1 MMAAVMPKVS
11 VVVPTYLRPDLLER
25 CLSALLRQTLAHD
38 AYEIIICD
46 DGPSQPIRDLVESA
60 SQRSGDAPAIRYV
73 PVERTQGPAGARN
86 KGWRAAQA
94 PIVAFTD
101 DDTIPAPQWLEG
113 GLAAM
118 DASADAAVG
127 TIQMPLPS
135 RPTDVERDAARL
147 TEAEFVTANCFV
159 RRDVL
164 ERVGGFDERYTLAWR
179 EDSDLHFSLLERGCS
194 VVKAP
199 QALVVHP
206 PRPAPFA
213 ASLGMQKKV
222 MFDVLL
228 YRKYPR
234 LYRQRIR
241 RGPPWFYLLVSLAVL
256 VGVCAALAGW
266 HRLALAGIGAWLLLS
281 LLFFARRLRLSAMT
295 PRNVFELLLT
305 SPFIPPL
312 SMFWRAVGAARF
324 GRGLP

>member
-1 MMAAVMPKVS
+1 MMAATTPRVS

-25 CLSALLRQTLAHD
+25 CLSALLRQSLAPE

-46 DGPSQPIRDLVESA
+46 DGPSKAVRDVVVA
-60 SQRSGDAPAIRYV
+60 ARTGSGDGPAIRYI
-73 PVERTQGPAGARN
+73 PVEGTQGPAGARN
-86 KGWRAAQA
+86 QGWRAAQA

-101 DDTIPAPQWLEG
+101 DDTIPAPGWLEG
-113 GLAAM
+113 GLEAM
-118 DASADAAVG
+118 STGADAAVG
-127 TIQMPLPS
+127 RIQMPLPP

-159 RRDVL
+159 RRDAL
-164 ERVGGFDERYTLAWR
+164 QRVGGFDERFTLAWR
-179 EDSDLHFSLLERGCS
+179 EDSDLHFSLLERGCL

-199 QALVVHP
+199 GALVVHP

-228 YRKYPR
+228 YRKYPD

-241 RGPPWFYLLVSLAVL
+241 RRPPWFYLAVSLSL
-256 VGVCAALAGW
+256 LLGVCAALAGW
-266 HRLALAGIGAWLLLS
+266 HRLAVAGLGAWLLLS
-281 LLFFARRLRLSAMT
+281 LLFFVWRLRLSAVT
-295 PRNVFELLLT
+295 PRNVIELLLT
-305 SPFIPPL
+305 SPLIPPL
-312 SMFWRAVGAARF
+312 SMFWRAVGATRF
-324 GRGLP
+324 GWVLP